1 MSSLLQRV
9 LRLASAAGM
18 FFSLAAFSA
27 HAEFPERPITLIVPS
42 AAGGTPDT
50 LMRFLAQKAQERHN
64 HTFVVENR
72 PGGSGIPG
80 ITAVYRAAPDGYTI
94 GYANN
99 VTLAINRTAFKELPY
114 DPQTLV
120 PVAFVMKVANVL
132 AVNPSLPIKTFDDF
146 IAYAKDNPG
155 KVTFASPGQG
165 TSGHLTGE
173 LLAATS
179 GIKLLH
185 IPYRGSPQATTDVI
199 AGTVDA
205 LFDNTT
211 SISPH
216 IRAGKLRALAVTSLQ
231 RSPSFPDL
239 PTVAESR
246 LPGFE
251 GVAWGGL
258 VAPPGTPKDVADKLT
273 AMFNGLLDD
282 PEIRQQLIKL
292 GTDEVIGGP
301 PQAMMDYAAKETE
314 KWGSVIKE
322 SGVQFQ

>member
-314 KWGSVIKE
+314 KWGKVIKE

>member
-155 KVTFASPGQG
+155 KVTLRTTRAKSPLHRRARARRG
-165 TSGHLTGE
+165 T
-173 LLAATS
+173 
-179 GIKLLH
+179 
-185 IPYRGSPQATTDVI
+185 
-199 AGTVDA
+199 
-205 LFDNTT
+205 
-211 SISPH
+211 
-216 IRAGKLRALAVTSLQ
+216 
-231 RSPSFPDL
+231 
-239 PTVAESR
+239 
-246 LPGFE
+246 
-251 GVAWGGL
+251 
-258 VAPPGTPKDVADKLT
+258 
-273 AMFNGLLDD
+273 
-282 PEIRQQLIKL
+282 
-292 GTDEVIGGP
+292 
-301 PQAMMDYAAKETE
+301 
-314 KWGSVIKE
+314 
-322 SGVQFQ
+322 